1 MNLRR
6 CFSIPRLRPK
16 SIQTNVENLLHM
28 AVTRLPRSF
37 SQQPWF
43 INWQSFCISRTLD
56 QHRCLLRILGQNLQ
70 SAPLEKC
77 NVKPELQSLDA
88 HSTCL
93 NMLERSSKVQFNQN
107 AKQRLAA
114 SEANVKA
121 SNKGR
126 RLLLLSK
133 KTSTLPTMSTR
144 MYTPNLRTHN

>member
-28 AVTRLPRSF
+28 AVTRLLRSF

-56 QHRCLLRILGQNLQ
+56 QHTILGQNLQ

-88 HSTCL
+88 HSTCH

-126 RLLLLSK
+126 LLLLSK